1 MSAILL
7 SAIGNFDDP
16 ILVGSSDWYH
26 FFFCLVWWWVL
37 EKKKKKK
44 KRGLNETTLKHES
57 PTIVSA
63 KIVKGRQFCCN
74 SIQKMSPDSIS
85 YLDCIFMTDQFV
97 IEKGPANE
105 TFQDQFSIDI
115 NITISSKAQDD
126 N

>member
-1 MSAILL
+1 MAFSI

-16 ILVGSSDWYH
+16 NWSGLQIGTIFFSAWYGGG
-26 FFFCLVWWWVL
+26 CL
-37 EKKKKKK
+37 KK
-44 KRGLNETTLKHES
+44 KRKKRRKALNETTLKHES

-105 TFQDQFSIDI
+105 TFQDQFSIGI